1 MKNMWYIYKMKYY
14 STVEQND
21 IMKVVGTSMNLE
33 NITLSDITQIQ
44 KLKFFIYSLNVDIS
58 C

>member
-33 NITLSDITQIQ
+33 NITLSDITRIQ
-44 KLKFFIYSLNVDIS
+44 KLKFFIHSLNVDIS